1 MTRDE
6 GMAAVR
12 SDADDLL
19 SLLEGAYRVRSHHHG
34 RRVRI
39 NVLDNAKSG
48 ACAED
53 CTFCSQ
59 SARAGSE
66 VETYPMRSV
75 DELAE
80 GAERAVAMGAV
91 TYCMVTSMTRPTVG
105 DLDTICE
112 ATLRIKERWPLKICT
127 SLGLLTPSQAGTLAG
142 AGVDRYNHN
151 LETSERFFPEVCTTH
166 EHRERVETVRAA
178 QRAGMEV
185 CCGGILGLGES
196 PQDRVDLAFTLREL
210 GVDSIPVN
218 FLDPRAG
225 TPLEGR
231 PRPSPTECLRGLA
244 LFRLAN
250 PQAVDVRAAGGRE
263 ACLGAMQPLALFA
276 ANSLFTNGYLTTG
289 GQGLDA
295 DLRMIRDAG
304 FEPEVL

>member
-1 MTRDE
+1 
-6 GMAAVR
+6 
-12 SDADDLL
+12 
-19 SLLEGAYRVRSHHHG
+19 
-34 RRVRI
+34 
-39 NVLDNAKSG
+39 
-48 ACAED
+48 
-53 CTFCSQ
+53 
-59 SARAGSE
+59 
-66 VETYPMRSV
+66 MRSV
-75 DELAE
+75 EELVE
-80 GAERAVAMGAV
+80 GAGRAAAMGAV
-91 TYCMVTSMTRPTVG
+91 TYCMVTSMTRPTRKDVE
-105 DLDTICE
+105 TICE
-112 ATLRIKERWPLKICT
+112 ATRRIGERWPLKICT
-127 SLGLLTPSQAGTLAG
+127 SLGLLNPAQAETLAG
-142 AGVDRYNHN
+142 AGVNRYNHN

-196 PQDRVDLAFTLREL
+196 PEDRVDLAFALRDL

-276 ANSLFTNGYLTTG
+276 ANSLFTDGYLTTG
-289 GQGLDA
+289 GQGLEA
-295 DLRMIRDAG
+295 DLGMIRDAG
-304 FEPEVL
+304 FEPDVL